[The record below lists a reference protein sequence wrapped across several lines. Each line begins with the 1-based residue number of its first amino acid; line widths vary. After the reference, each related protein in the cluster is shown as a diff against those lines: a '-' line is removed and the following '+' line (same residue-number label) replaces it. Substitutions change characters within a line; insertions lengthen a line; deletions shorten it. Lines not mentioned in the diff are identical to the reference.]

1 MVAPASLAGVAR
13 VLVLGCDRLDADR
26 IELASLNG
34 RIRQLDEFLFVPQ
47 MLSRFRAGSKG
58 CIVVERVVVELELP
72 MRAVGKCGV
81 RARVRIRAGRT
92 IAIGPTRRADI
103 SVRVRPSTRIPRPTD
118 AGCAQFVANRHP
130 QLWR

>member
-92 IAIGPTRRADI
+92 IAIGPTRRAGP
-103 SVRVRPSTRIPRPTD
+103 RSTI
-118 AGCAQFVANRHP
+118 HP
-130 QLWR
+130 NTTPN